1 MLLPFGAFGHP
12 LAQRLDL
19 GGGEFQAGIDG
30 RHALGLVLRS
40 DSPDHLAGGG
50 IPFDDGAPPTQVR
63 LGSRFTIEAQRN
75 FFGGGVGCMAVVAL
89 VGKDGPDVAVEF
101 DRAVECRGEQR
112 QCEGEG
118 AHWRSVVHPIV
129 PPVGGGFHGELGLVL
144 NSYSGL

>member
-19 GGGEFQAGIDG
+19 GGGQFQAGIYR

-75 FFGGGVGCMAVVAL
+75 FFGGGGWIGVV
-89 VGKDGPDVAVEF
+89 
-101 DRAVECRGEQR
+101 RGGR
-112 QCEGEG
+112 LP
-118 AHWRSVVHPIV
+118 W
-129 PPVGGGFHGELGLVL
+129 GGFTGCAQTVFAKRFAR
-144 NSYSGL
+144 SCCP